1 MTLADLLAALGAVVL
16 LGAGFTAFAVV
27 LSVLAPGA
35 VDRARAA
42 AGRPAATAA
51 LGLLAF
57 VTVFVVA
64 VGLAKT
70 SGAGW
75 KLLALATFLGG
86 LAVAALG
93 GTGIASSLGARTAA
107 AGEPSLLTLLRGAA
121 LLGFSCL
128 MPILGWLVVFPAAFL
143 VALGAGVR
151 ALLGAPLR
159 PVPPLLAA
167 EA

>member
-1 MTLADLLAALGAVVL
+1 MTLADLLAVLGGVVL

-27 LSVLAPGA
+27 LSVLVPAA

-42 AGRPAATAA
+42 AGRPGATAA

-57 VTVFVVA
+57 VTTFVVA

-75 KLLALATFLGG
+75 KLLALATLLGG
-86 LAVAALG
+86 LSVAALG
-93 GTGIASSLGARTAA
+93 GTGIASSLGARTAP
-107 AGEPSLLTLLRGAA
+107 AGEKPLGSLLRGAA

-128 MPILGWLVVFPAAFL
+128 MPLLGWLVVFPAAFL

-151 ALLGAPLR
+151 ALLGAPRR
-159 PVPPLLAA
+159 PVPPLVPA